1 MSLLEV
7 RNLKTYYFLEAGGVV
22 KAVDDVSFE
31 VNRGE
36 PLGLVGE
43 SGCGKTTAAM
53 SIMRLIEPPGR
64 IVEGEVLLDGDQLL
78 EKTEEDMREIRWK
91 RISVVFQG
99 ALNALNP
106 VIKVGD
112 QIAEAVMLHERG
124 VGKGEAL
131 ERAAELLELVGIERK
146 RVNHYP
152 FEFSGGMKQRTMIAM
167 ALACNPELIILD
179 EPATALDV
187 IVEAQVISLLRSL
200 EHKLDL
206 NMMLIT
212 HDFSLVSEICRRVAV
227 MYAGK
232 IVEYADIL
240 AIYKK
245 PLHPYT
251 QGLVRAFPRV
261 KEAKRQMFS
270 IPGFPPDLVN
280 PPSGCRFHPRCAYTK
295 DVCRVEEPKIMEVK
309 GRHYVACH
317 LIS

>member
-1 MSLLEV
+1 M
-7 RNLKTYYFLEAGGVV
+7 
-22 KAVDDVSFE
+22 KAVDGVSFE
-31 VNRGE
+31 VKMGE

-53 SIMRLIEPPGR
+53 SIMRLIEPPGQ
-64 IVEGEVLLDGDQLL
+64 IVEGEVLLNGDRLL
-78 EKTEEDMREIRWK
+78 EKTEEEIRKIRWK
-91 RISVVFQG
+91 RISIVFQG

-112 QIAEAVMLHERG
+112 QIAEAIRLHEEG
-124 VGKGEAL
+124 VKREEAL
-131 ERAAELLELVGIERK
+131 ERAAELLELVGIERR
-146 RVNHYP
+146 RVNHHP
-152 FEFSGGMKQRTMIAM
+152 FELSGGMKQRTMIAM

-187 IVEAQVISLLRSL
+187 IVEAQIIGLLRSL
-200 EHKLDL
+200 EQKLNL

-212 HDFSLVSEICRRVAV
+212 HDFSLVSEICKRVAI

-232 IVEYADIL
+232 IVEYADIFT
-240 AIYKK
+240 IYKN

-261 KEAKRQMFS
+261 KEAKRVLFS

-280 PPSGCRFHPRCAYTK
+280 PPSGCRFHPRCAYAMGI
-295 DVCRVEEPKIMEVK
+295 CSVEEPELVEVK
-309 GRHYVACH
+309 HKHYVACH
-317 LIS
+317 SISPR